1 MAVTNKMKQPADY
14 FVGGPGSSTEHQLEH
29 GLHVAIAIIPIIAL
43 GLHD

>member
-1 MAVTNKMKQPADY
+1 MKQPADY
-14 FVGGPGSSTEHQLEH
+14 FVGGPGSFAERQLEH